1 MPQPHPSAYYP
12 RRSAGC
18 VRLPRDLTGTELV
31 QRLGRLGYVVTRQTG
46 SHMRLTCAVQGEHH
60 VTVPC
65 HDPLRLGTLAAILDA
80 VAAHRGISREA
91 LLEELFEK

>member
-1 MPQPHPSAYYP
+1 M
-12 RRSAGC
+12 
-18 VRLPRDLTGTELV
+18 RLPRDLTGTELAR
-31 QRLGRLGYVVTRQTG
+31 RLGRVGYTGTRQTG

-60 VTVPC
+60 VTVPR

-91 LLEELFEK
+91 LLDLLFER